1 MPDSQLDARLTSQQ
15 VVSLPRAAALP
26 ARKHGTRTIIHHAA
40 MRWHEVAARS
50 IAAVLRIN
58 WRSAR
63 AAARRLW
70 PFRTHRR
77 RVAATL
83 LIVGLIG
90 IGTSVSTWRVV
101 ADLEDRDANREFK
114 VRASNHATLLQRGFD
129 EYLSKLVAIRALF
142 DGSTAIVDREEFAAF
157 TRAITVNQTVNPY
170 LSWVPRVVGA
180 ARKAHELAAVKEGL
194 TDYRISDVGAD
205 GRLVTSPDRDEY
217 FPKFFISGSAA
228 AASVYGIDLGQP
240 TRRRPLDVALDS
252 GEMAASPVFNLVS
265 AVGDRDRQG
274 FFIVLPVY
282 GHGEPHD
289 TVAERRRNLA
299 GFVQGTFQIST
310 MVDGI
315 LARLEAPVDEF
326 LFAADAGPD
335 TLPLYIHP
343 STLRKG
349 QLQPERLGTLTAGR
363 HWAGELRVADARWTL
378 IVTPIS
384 GQPLSYGWA
393 WIILAAGLSLTGGVL
408 AFLWTSG
415 RHTISLEQANRTIA
429 TLADAD
435 PLTGLA
441 NRRVF
446 LDRLALAVAAN
457 RRAADPFA
465 ILLLDLDNFKNINDT
480 LGHPAGDTLL
490 CEVAVRLSQT
500 VRETDLVA
508 RLGGDE
514 FAILQLG
521 VTNPDYAGALAS
533 RIAASLAAP
542 CKIAGSNVHA
552 TVSIGIGI
560 WSAAIA
566 SSEAL
571 VMQADLA
578 LYRAKGDGRNCYRF
592 HVTELDRQV
601 HERVV
606 VAEEL
611 RLGIERGE
619 LELHYQP
626 LVELR
631 SGRIIGLEALA
642 RWNHPERGLVM
653 PSVFIPL
660 AEQSGSIVALG
671 RWVIDEACRQLRLWR
686 DQKIL
691 APLVSVN
698 VSALQ
703 LRDGCDLARD
713 VNSSLARWGIAPTDL
728 EIELTES
735 VLMEAAQRRNKSLE
749 QLRQLGVRIAID
761 DFGTGYSSFGYLA
774 TYPVTRLKIAQELVF
789 PATTDS
795 RSAAVVRAAID
806 LGNAL
811 GIEVIAEGV
820 ETDAHARFLATA
832 GCDQAQG
839 YHFSRPLNA
848 ACATELL
855 RDRSLAGAPM
865 VVSHGTAASRQPAH
879 ALAP

>member
-1 MPDSQLDARLTSQQ
+1 
-15 VVSLPRAAALP
+15 
-26 ARKHGTRTIIHHAA
+26 
-40 MRWHEVAARS
+40 
-50 IAAVLRIN
+50 
-58 WRSAR
+58 
-63 AAARRLW
+63 
-70 PFRTHRR
+70 
-77 RVAATL
+77 
-83 LIVGLIG
+83 
-90 IGTSVSTWRVV
+90 
-101 ADLEDRDANREFK
+101 
-114 VRASNHATLLQRGFD
+114 
-129 EYLSKLVAIRALF
+129 
-142 DGSTAIVDREEFAAF
+142 
-157 TRAITVNQTVNPY
+157 
-170 LSWVPRVVGA
+170 
-180 ARKAHELAAVKEGL
+180 
-194 TDYRISDVGAD
+194 
-205 GRLVTSPDRDEY
+205 
-217 FPKFFISGSAA
+217 
-228 AASVYGIDLGQP
+228 
-240 TRRRPLDVALDS
+240 
-252 GEMAASPVFNLVS
+252 
-265 AVGDRDRQG
+265 
-274 FFIVLPVY
+274 
-282 GHGEPHD
+282 
-289 TVAERRRNLA
+289 
-299 GFVQGTFQIST
+299 
-310 MVDGI
+310 
-315 LARLEAPVDEF
+315 
-326 LFAADAGPD
+326 
-335 TLPLYIHP
+335 
-343 STLRKG
+343 
-349 QLQPERLGTLTAGR
+349 
-363 HWAGELRVADARWTL
+363 
-378 IVTPIS
+378 
-384 GQPLSYGWA
+384 
-393 WIILAAGLSLTGGVL
+393 
-408 AFLWTSG
+408 LWTSG

-811 GIEVIAEGV
+811 GIEVIVEGV

>member
-1 MPDSQLDARLTSQQ
+1 
-15 VVSLPRAAALP
+15 
-26 ARKHGTRTIIHHAA
+26 
-40 MRWHEVAARS
+40 
-50 IAAVLRIN
+50 VL
-58 WRSAR
+58 
-63 AAARRLW
+63 
-70 PFRTHRR
+70 
-77 RVAATL
+77 ATL
-83 LIVGLIG
+83 LIVGLTG
-90 IGTSVSTWRVV
+90 IGLSVSTWRIV

-114 VRASNHATLLQRGFD
+114 VRASNHATVLQRGLD

-142 DGSTAIVDREEFAAF
+142 DGSRAPVDREEFATFA
-157 TRAITVNQTVNPY
+157 TAITVNQTAIHN
-170 LSWVPRVVGA
+170 LSWVPRVTGA
-180 ARKAHELAAVKEGL
+180 ERKTHELAAVGEGL
-194 TDYRISDVGAD
+194 TGYRILNIGAD
-205 GRLVTSPDRDEY
+205 GRLMTSPGRDEY
-217 FPKFFISGSAA
+217 FPKFFISGVAA
-228 AASVYGIDLGQP
+228 AASLYGVDLGQP
-240 TRRRPLDVALDS
+240 PLRGPLDLARDS

-265 AVGDRDRQG
+265 AVGDRRG
-274 FFIVLPVY
+274 FYVVLPVY
-282 GHGEPHD
+282 SHGQPYD
-289 TVAERRRNLA
+289 TVADRRRSLA
-299 GFVQGTFQIST
+299 GFVQGTFKIST
-310 MVDGI
+310 MVDVI
-315 LARLEAPVDEF
+315 LASLKIPVDAF
-326 LFAADAGPD
+326 LFADDADPNS
-335 TLPLYIHP
+335 LPLYVHP
-343 STLRKG
+343 SALRKG
-349 QLQPERLGTLTAGR
+349 PLQPERLGTLTAGR
-363 HWAGELRVADARWTL
+363 HWAGELRAADAHWTL

-384 GQPLSYGWA
+384 GQPVSSHWA
-393 WIILAAGLSLTGGVL
+393 WMILAAGLAVTGGVL

-415 RHTISLEQANRTIA
+415 RHTLSLEQANRTIA

-446 LDRLALAVAAN
+446 LDRLALAFAAN
-457 RRAADPFA
+457 RRTADPFA

-490 CEVAVRLSQT
+490 REVAVRLSRA

-521 VTNPDYAGALAS
+521 VNNPDDAGALAS

-542 CKIAGSNVHA
+542 CKIAGSNAHVTA
-552 TVSIGIGI
+552 SIGIGI

-566 SSEAL
+566 GSEAL

-578 LYRAKGDGRNCYRF
+578 LYRAKDDGRNCYRF

-611 RLGIERGE
+611 RRGIERGE

-642 RWNHPERGLVM
+642 RWNHPERGLIM

-671 RWVIDEACRQLRLWR
+671 RWVIDEACRQLRVWR
-686 DQKIL
+686 DQNIL

-703 LRDGCDLARD
+703 LRTGCDLARD
-713 VNSSLARWGIAPTDL
+713 VSSSLVRWGIAPTDL

-735 VLMEAAQRRNKSLE
+735 VLMEAAQRHSKNLE

-789 PATTDS
+789 PVTTDS

-820 ETDAHARFLATA
+820 ETGAHARFLATA
-832 GCDQAQG
+832 GCGQAQG
-839 YHFSRPLNA
+839 YHFSRPLDA
-848 ACATELL
+848 ARATEFL
-855 RDRSLAGAPM
+855 RSCRSGCSETRLSISPIC
-865 VVSHGTAASRQPAH
+865 AAA
-879 ALAP
+879 